1 MQILGIDGGTR
12 FLRIFTLCGEWKIDG
27 STQGV
32 STPLQPTLK
41 VWERHRLGRGD
52 QSQLDICESSS
63 LGLILISDLMK
74 STSACQRALATAGQ
88 FSRSP

>member
-1 MQILGIDGGTR
+1 MQILGLDGGAR

-27 STQGV
+27 STPQ
-32 STPLQPTLK
+32 QPILK

-52 QSQLDICESSS
+52 QSQLDHCESSS
-63 LGLILISDLMK
+63 PGLILISDLMK
-74 STSACQRALATAGQ
+74 STSASQRALAAAGQ